1 MLPIVSTLLGNGL
14 SLLANAAVVNGKDYV
29 KDRTGVDLDKPILSQ
44 QDLVALKRYEAEH
57 EEELLKLK
65 LEDNQLGIDE
75 LKAYVGE
82 KSDAR
87 KREVDIASAEKAPLL
102 NKIAAPTIAFGTIL
116 LTFSIFY
123 FVMVK
128 GLPAGDGHKDVAVYI
143 LGVLSAISSQIFSY
157 YFGSS
162 LGSADKSRAI
172 NNALEA
178 RR

>member
-29 KDRTGVDLDKPILSQ
+29 KDQTGVDLDKPILSQ

-87 KREVDIASAEKAPLL
+87 KRESTLRAREG
-102 NKIAAPTIAFGTIL
+102 AAPEQDRGADDRFRHHPAHVLDL
-116 LTFSIFY
+116 LLRHGEGAAGGRRPQGRG
-123 FVMVK
+123 
-128 GLPAGDGHKDVAVYI
+128 GLHPRGAVGHFEPDLQLLLRQLAGERGQVARH
-143 LGVLSAISSQIFSY
+143 QQ
-157 YFGSS
+157 
-162 LGSADKSRAI
+162 RAGG
-172 NNALEA
+172 